1 LSYAPTVGTWRERT
15 NKNYSIHLRFS
26 AGRHTSFSEPI
37 FQRAARK
44 FVRTL
49 VRISTGAY
57 IVLLLYSLYACL
69 GSHWEDSMNTKLFC
83 ASAYL
88 FSAAFLFA
96 QSTPPSGS
104 APNPQARRGGV
115 PPCMQQAGIDPSVM
129 EQFKS
134 IQREMHSQVQG
145 VCSNTSLSPEQK
157 HQQVKEIRQ
166 QARQKMDGLIS
177 PEQQKKLTA
186 CRQERGEQ
194 HPGMGGAGAG
204 GDGCGEWHGGK
215 RPIGAPGT
223 PPTSQPSP
231 QN

>member
-1 LSYAPTVGTWRERT
+1 MT
-15 NKNYSIHLRFS
+15 K
-26 AGRHTSFSEPI
+26 
-37 FQRAARK
+37 
-44 FVRTL
+44 
-49 VRISTGAY
+49 
-57 IVLLLYSLYACL
+57 
-69 GSHWEDSMNTKLFC
+69 KLFC
-83 ASAYL
+83 ASAFL
-88 FSAAFLFA
+88 LSAAFLFA
-96 QSTPPSGS
+96 QSAPPYGSTPT
-104 APNPQARRGGV
+104 PQGRHGGP
-115 PPCMQQAGIDPSVM
+115 PPCMQQAGIDHSVM

-194 HPGMGGAGAG
+194 HPGMGGGGAG
-204 GDGCGEWHGGK
+204 GDGCGEWQGGK
-215 RPIGAPGT
+215 RPNGAPGAT